1 MFFQLSWI
9 NPIKID
15 VSIIVIGASWTKH
28 YHAECWGF
36 LNNASS
42 TTPRSMGSTMR
53 SKTNPLGRNDSEAVS
68 NGNVLASRAIILMLL
83 ASAKGVF
90 WCLEQPSSSCMEYH
104 PIFQALLRLLTVRRV
119 TFRMSQFGSPT
130 PKRTILYSS
139 SSETQMIRDSGVLQ
153 RLFTSVRLCYG
164 NSKGEMDP
172 QQNNLFWWYLFWYV
186 SFLMIPLLICL
197 DV

>member
-1 MFFQLSWI
+1 MGLPEQ
-9 NPIKID
+9 N
-15 VSIIVIGASWTKH
+15 IIMQNVG
-28 YHAECWGF
+28 G
-36 LNNASS
+36 SS

-153 RLFTSVRLCYG
+153 RLFTSVRLCYW

-172 QQNNLFWWYLFWYV
+172 QQNNLF
-186 SFLMIPLLICL
+186 
-197 DV
+197 